1 MVAVVTPLA
10 HVGHWYHIVLYLAPV
25 LIVAGGL
32 WVAGKRMP
40 DEDALE
46 GIEDGFDEALDE
58 PVGDTS
64 R

>member
-1 MVAVVTPLA
+1 MTLPLA

-25 LIVAGGL
+25 LIVAVGL

-40 DEDALE
+40 DEDDLE
-46 GIEDGFDEALDE
+46 GFDDGLEDPLDGPAGE
-58 PVGDTS
+58 PS